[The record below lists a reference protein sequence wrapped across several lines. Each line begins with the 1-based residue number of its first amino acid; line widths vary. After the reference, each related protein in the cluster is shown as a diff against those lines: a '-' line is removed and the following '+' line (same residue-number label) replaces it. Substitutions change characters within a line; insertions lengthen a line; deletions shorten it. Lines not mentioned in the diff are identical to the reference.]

1 MCDKHNNEM
10 TALYN
15 ELLTQIGEDTTRE
28 GLVKTPM
35 RAARSFQHLTSGY
48 TENLQDLVNGALFE
62 SDVDDLVI
70 VKNIECYSLCEHHLL
85 PFHGKAHVAYIP
97 NGKIIGL
104 SKIPRIVDM
113 FARRLQ
119 TQENL
124 TSQIAHAIEE
134 VTGAKGVGVIIEA
147 KHFCMMMRGV
157 NKQNPSMTTSVQHGL
172 MRSDHRT
179 RHEFLSLL
187 KA

>member
-1 MCDKHNNEM
+1 M
-10 TALYN
+10 
-15 ELLTQIGEDTTRE
+15 
-28 GLVKTPM
+28 
-35 RAARSFQHLTSGY
+35 
-48 TENLQDLVNGALFE
+48 
-62 SDVDDLVI
+62 
-70 VKNIECYSLCEHHLL
+70 L
-85 PFHGKAHVAYIP
+85 PFHGKAHVGYIP
-97 NGKIIGL
+97 SGKIIGL

-124 TSQIAHAIEE
+124 TSQIASAIEE

-187 KA
+187 KS